1 MIKKFLI
8 SKNILRASIFFGLL
22 CAVFLSFAHFNAA
35 CDDLKTNVLRLHI
48 IANSDSEAD
57 QSLKL
62 KIRDRILENSGGI
75 FETCDD
81 IDNAIIKAKENT
93 EYFTKLANEVIKEE
107 GFTYKA
113 VAKIDESYFETREYD
128 DFTLP
133 AGSYNSLIVT
143 VGEGKGKNWWCVVFP
158 EICLPAAAKNA
169 ELSDTVCKESAKIAE
184 SGSQYVMKFKAVEI
198 YESIKKFFIK

>member
-1 MIKKFLI
+1 MIKNILI
-8 SKNILRASIFFGLL
+8 SKNILRTSIFFGLL
-22 CAVFLSFAHFNAA
+22 CTIFLSFAHFNAA

-48 IANSDSEAD
+48 IANSDSEKD
-57 QSLKL
+57 QALKL
-62 KIRDRILENSGGI
+62 KIRDRILENSGDI
-75 FETCDD
+75 FDSTDN
-81 IDNAIIKAKENT
+81 IDSAIMRAKENT
-93 EYFTKLANEVIKEE
+93 EYFTKIANDVIKEQ
-107 GFTYKA
+107 GFSYKA
-113 VAKIDESYFETREYD
+113 VAKVDKSYFETREYD

-184 SGSQYVMKFKAVEI
+184 AGTQYVMKFKAVEI
-198 YESIKKFFIK
+198 YESIKNFFIK